1 MVMIGMTLKWW
12 KMIVSNLFCILH
24 ICTLLG
30 AVTVSNVTENGDI
43 FVGHMSCCSNIHS
56 AKSFLAELCLV
67 CLHVVGIRHSLDRS

>member
-12 KMIVSNLFCILH
+12 KMIVPNLFCILH

-30 AVTVSNVTENGDI
+30 AVTVSNVTENGDV

-56 AKSFLAELCLV
+56 AKLSLA
-67 CLHVVGIRHSLDRS
+67 